1 MQNSRFEKLTCKVC
15 SIAFGKFFRVH
26 IGIDFSGGS
35 CEDEYDSVTYGMT
48 T

>member
-1 MQNSRFEKLTCKVC
+1 MLVSTLLGYADYLTCRVC

-35 CEDEYDSVTYGMT
+35 CEDEYDSVI
-48 T
+48 